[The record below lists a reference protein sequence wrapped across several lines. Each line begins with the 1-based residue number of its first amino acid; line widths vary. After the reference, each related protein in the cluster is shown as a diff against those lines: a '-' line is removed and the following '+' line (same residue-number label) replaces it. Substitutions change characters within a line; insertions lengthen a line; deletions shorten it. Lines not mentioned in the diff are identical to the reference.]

1 MKTQLEEMMEKLRFM
16 SEEIDD
22 DDFTDEID
30 NALLFLENAIDRLT
44 AISEEINE
52 WTHPHQGQ
60 ERP

>member
-1 MKTQLEEMMEKLRFM
+1 MKTQLEEMMEKLRSM

-52 WTHPHQGQ
+52 
-60 ERP
+60 

>member
-30 NALLFLENAIDRLT
+30 NALLILENAIDRLT

-52 WTHPHQGQ
+52 
-60 ERP
+60 

>member
-1 MKTQLEEMMEKLRFM
+1 MKTKLEEMMEKLRSM

-52 WTHPHQGQ
+52 
-60 ERP
+60 